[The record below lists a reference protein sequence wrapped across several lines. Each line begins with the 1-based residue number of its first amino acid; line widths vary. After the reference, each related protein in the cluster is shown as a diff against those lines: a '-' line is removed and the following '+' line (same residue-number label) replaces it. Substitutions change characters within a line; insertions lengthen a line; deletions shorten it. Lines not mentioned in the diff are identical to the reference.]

1 MHDPKPVLYV
11 FIACALGLLAL
22 VGWWLGLPAP
32 ARLARLHA
40 VQQAEQVA
48 TTPPA
53 TLEGQA
59 TWLVA
64 HRLTRLQGLALLA
77 QAKGKKLFVSGVHRG
92 VDVQQLIDRS
102 RRSPEV
108 IDCCIVLGYAADHT
122 AGNAKETADW
132 MNRQGYTSLR
142 LVTASYHMPR
152 SLVEFRYAMP
162 HARIIPNPVFPE
174 NVKVDEWWR
183 WPGTAVLILG
193 EYNKY
198 LVADAG
204 HRIGRLLNG
213 NTGP

>member
-1 MHDPKPVLYV
+1 MMGAFAVAGWLAGLFVFAQNIPREAEASQDKTDAIVVLTGGT
-11 FIACALGLLAL
+11 L
-22 VGWWLGLPAP
+22 
-32 ARLARLHA
+32 RL
-40 VQQAEQVA
+40 E
-48 TTPPA
+48 
-53 TLEGQA
+53 
-59 TWLVA
+59 
-64 HRLTRLQGLALLA
+64 QGLALLA

-92 VDVQQLIDRS
+92 VEVQQLIDRS

-204 HRIGRLLNG
+204 HRIERLLKG